1 MKNDFI
7 FYAVCDEDGK
17 AVCINN
23 SKYPSLK
30 AVFYLRADAEK
41 ILNKNKDENLH
52 IAEVNITEVI
62 NEQIS

>member
-17 AVCINN
+17 VVCINN
-23 SKYPSLK
+23 RKYQSLK

-52 IAEVNITEVI
+52 IAEVNITEVRP
-62 NEQIS
+62 

>member
-17 AVCINN
+17 VVCINN
-23 SKYPSLK
+23 SKYQSLK

-52 IAEVNITEVI
+52 IAEVNITEVK
-62 NEQIS
+62 

>member
-17 AVCINN
+17 VVCINN

-41 ILNKNKDENLH
+41 ILNKNKNENLH
-52 IAEVNITEVI
+52 IAEVNITEVR
-62 NEQIS
+62 